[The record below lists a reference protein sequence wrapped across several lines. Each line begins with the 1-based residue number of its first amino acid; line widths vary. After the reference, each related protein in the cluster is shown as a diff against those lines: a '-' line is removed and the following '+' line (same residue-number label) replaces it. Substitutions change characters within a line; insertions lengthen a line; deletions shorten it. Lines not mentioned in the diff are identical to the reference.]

1 MLCVLSTSPE
11 PCGDFLWSP
20 MCEFCYVYS
29 TCLRTADRATL
40 DTYVLVFFPS
50 LCQAYKLSEEEMAV
64 YPLLDALVSRIA
76 AKEIITAGKGKG

>member
-1 MLCVLSTSPE
+1 MPHWLHVCLC
-11 PCGDFLWSP
+11 
-20 MCEFCYVYS
+20 
-29 TCLRTADRATL
+29 
-40 DTYVLVFFPS
+40 FFPS

>member
-11 PCGDFLWSP
+11 TCGDFLWSP
-20 MCEFCYVYS
+20 MCEFCYVCS
-29 TCLRTADRATL
+29 TCLRTVDRATL
-40 DTYVLVFFPS
+40 ATCVLVFFPS
-50 LCQAYKLSEEEMAV
+50 LCQAYKLSDEEMAV